1 MRVSIDA
8 VLESGKLCEGAI
20 CYSGDLLDPQRPKY
34 NLKYYVDLTHELEKA
49 GCHIIC
55 IKDMAGLLKPAAAT
69 KLFKTLRQET
79 DLPIHFHTHDTSG
92 ISAATIL
99 AAVDAGVDAVD
110 AAMDAFSGGTSQP
123 CLGSIVEALK
133 GNRRDPA
140 LDPDAI
146 RESRSTGN
154 RCVRNMQPLSR
165 TLKHRH
171 QRSIC
176 TKCPV
181 GNTPT

>member
-1 MRVSIDA
+1 MKD
-8 VLESGKLCEGAI
+8 
-20 CYSGDLLDPQRPKY
+20 RPKY
-34 NLKYYVDLTHELEKA
+34 NLEYYVNLTRELDEA

-92 ISAATIL
+92 ISAATVL

-123 CLGSIVEALK
+123 CVGSIAEALK
-133 GNRRDPA
+133 GNKRDPK
-140 LDPDAI
+140 LDTNAI
-146 RESRSTGN
+146 REISLYWEQ
-154 RCVRNMQPLSR
+154 VRAQYAAFESDVKAPASEVYLA
-165 TLKHRH
+165 
-171 QRSIC
+171 
-176 TKCPV
+176 
-181 GNTPT
+181 